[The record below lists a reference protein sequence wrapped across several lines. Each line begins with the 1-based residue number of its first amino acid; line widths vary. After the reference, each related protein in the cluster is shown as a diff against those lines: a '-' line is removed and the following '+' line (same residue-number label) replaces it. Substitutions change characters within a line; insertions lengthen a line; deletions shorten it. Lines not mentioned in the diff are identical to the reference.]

1 MSVNQSTD
9 RKTAI
14 PSLQSSFRKQQTS
27 TEDETSA
34 STSSDIKANKTTNQ
48 AKSDSDESDDGTMGR
63 PSFALN
69 PTKCEPN
76 VKPSHQNQNIAQ
88 VQSQQPKKLTRIP
101 DTGFIVYETL
111 AQTGQQSINILQMSA
126 AKQGAIVKSDVE
138 VSKTEPNS
146 LECVVRINDRVYGS
160 ASVSAGKKEAKI
172 QAFDKALEYARK
184 IHYTIKVNICILM
197 FFVAFSNQFV

>member
-9 RKTAI
+9 QKTAF

-27 TEDETSA
+27 TEDETST
-34 STSSDIKANKTTNQ
+34 STSSDIKADKQTNQ

-63 PSFALN
+63 PSFSLN
-69 PTKCEPN
+69 PPQCEPN
-76 VKPSHQNQNIAQ
+76 EIISHQNQNVAQ
-88 VQSQQPKKLTRIP
+88 VQSQHPKQLTRVP

-138 VSKTEPNS
+138 VSKTEANS
-146 LECVVRINDRVYGS
+146 LECVVRINDKVYGS

-184 IHYTIKVNICILM
+184 IHYTIKVNI
-197 FFVAFSNQFV
+197 